1 MIAVSRQYGLR
12 WIALI
17 VFTRK
22 RCSSIGSE

>member
-1 MIAVSRQYGLR
+1 MIAVFRQYGER

-22 RCSSIGSE
+22 FCSSIGSE